1 MRLKARAYH
10 LDHAPYTVPR
20 SLAYSPQTIVPIHP
34 MDRPL
39 TAVLGPTNT
48 GKTHYAIERMLSFK
62 SGMIGLPLRL
72 LAREIYDKLLAR
84 RPAAEIALV
93 TGEEKI
99 IPRSA
104 RYWVCTVEA
113 MPLEQQCEFL
123 AIDEIQL
130 ANNPERGRTFTS
142 RLLYARGSAE
152 TLLLGSDTMAPI
164 LRQLFPNIS
173 FISRERFSKLTF
185 SGSKKVTRL
194 PRRSAI
200 VAFSADTVY
209 AIAELVRR
217 QRGGTA
223 VVLGALSPRTR
234 NAQAALYQEGEV
246 DYLIATDA
254 IGMGLNMDID
264 HVAFAGRRKF
274 DGRSMRDLTPSE
286 TAQIAGRAG
295 RYLNDGTFGI
305 TADCPDFDE
314 ELVEAI
320 EEHRFEPVRGLFWR
334 AEALNFSSLSALQK
348 SLDKRPDRPELIR
361 ARPDDDERAL
371 AILVRDEEISKLAKG
386 GAALSLLWDVC
397 ELPDFRKVSIDQHT
411 TLIGEL
417 YLQLMQK
424 ERIKEDWLAPRVN
437 RLDRDDGDIDT
448 LSARIAYIR
457 SWTYLSHRASW
468 VENAPY
474 WQERTRAIEDKL
486 SDALHHRLTQRF
498 VDRRTSIL
506 LKRLKDN
513 APLLAGVN
521 EDGDVIVEGQFV
533 GRLLGFEFILDPR
546 ANGAQAK
553 PVRAAAERALQP
565 LLASRASHLA
575 NAPGDDLSIL
585 PDGSI
590 AWRSSVVAQLEKGP
604 APLRPN
610 IMMRNT
616 DLLPAVLRGR
626 IEDRLQDYFANRVE
640 SLLAPLI
647 AMQRACDETGD
658 DAFGG
663 VSRGVAFR
671 LVENFGATSRTLF
684 GDELKQINQEERAKL
699 RKHGMRF
706 GEYTLFMPA
715 LLKPA
720 PASLLTL
727 LWALWTDRKPV
738 DFVPPK
744 AGLVSIEVSDNVP
757 HAYYY
762 ACGYRPS
769 GKRAVRID
777 MLERLAG
784 DIRKAREKGTREGF
798 EATSQMMSLV
808 GCSGEDFEAILTSL
822 NFRKNT
828 VKRKKP
834 VPEAQATLEENKA
847 EDKTASA
854 TGISKTNQD
863 APNAQ
868 APNTQITEESA
879 SPETPP
885 LEPTPENSPADE
897 TAMTEPAGDIAT
909 EKTETDNPENDSES
923 AQIVADTPPEGA
935 VQEASAQSSTE
946 TSNDDTPSDEGEEIE
961 VVLWRYQA
969 KRPPRARAKKDGA
982 KKEGDQQ
989 TRQNRS
995 DQRGNKKRDGKG
1007 GKNFKGKP
1015 KAGGRK
1021 PDRVQNPHMNK
1032 PRHLK
1037 TADPDSPFAVL
1048 AALQDKK

>member
-1 MRLKARAYH
+1 
-10 LDHAPYTVPR
+10 
-20 SLAYSPQTIVPIHP
+20 
-34 MDRPL
+34 
-39 TAVLGPTNT
+39 
-48 GKTHYAIERMLSFK
+48 
-62 SGMIGLPLRL
+62 
-72 LAREIYDKLLAR
+72 
-84 RPAAEIALV
+84 
-93 TGEEKI
+93 
-99 IPRSA
+99 
-104 RYWVCTVEA
+104 
-113 MPLEQQCEFL
+113 
-123 AIDEIQL
+123 
-130 ANNPERGRTFTS
+130 
-142 RLLYARGSAE
+142 
-152 TLLLGSDTMAPI
+152 
-164 LRQLFPNIS
+164 
-173 FISRERFSKLTF
+173 
-185 SGSKKVTRL
+185 
-194 PRRSAI
+194 
-200 VAFSADTVY
+200 
-209 AIAELVRR
+209 
-217 QRGGTA
+217 
-223 VVLGALSPRTR
+223 
-234 NAQAALYQEGEV
+234 
-246 DYLIATDA
+246 
-254 IGMGLNMDID
+254 
-264 HVAFAGRRKF
+264 
-274 DGRSMRDLTPSE
+274 
-286 TAQIAGRAG
+286 
-295 RYLNDGTFGI
+295 
-305 TADCPDFDE
+305 
-314 ELVEAI
+314 
-320 EEHRFEPVRGLFWR
+320 
-334 AEALNFSSLSALQK
+334 
-348 SLDKRPDRPELIR
+348 
-361 ARPDDDERAL
+361 
-371 AILVRDEEISKLAKG
+371 
-386 GAALSLLWDVC
+386 
-397 ELPDFRKVSIDQHT
+397 
-411 TLIGEL
+411 
-417 YLQLMQK
+417 
-424 ERIKEDWLAPRVN
+424 
-437 RLDRDDGDIDT
+437 
-448 LSARIAYIR
+448 
-457 SWTYLSHRASW
+457 
-468 VENAPY
+468 
-474 WQERTRAIEDKL
+474 
-486 SDALHHRLTQRF
+486 
-498 VDRRTSIL
+498 
-506 LKRLKDN
+506 
-513 APLLAGVN
+513 
-521 EDGDVIVEGQFV
+521 
-533 GRLLGFEFILDPR
+533 
-546 ANGAQAK
+546 
-553 PVRAAAERALQP
+553 
-565 LLASRASHLA
+565 
-575 NAPGDDLSIL
+575 
-585 PDGSI
+585 
-590 AWRSSVVAQLEKGP
+590 
-604 APLRPN
+604 
-610 IMMRNT
+610 MMRNT

-847 EDKTASA
+847 DDKTASA

-897 TAMTEPAGDIAT
+897 TAMAEPAGDIAT